1 MPITASPSLLAVAAW
16 AAPLRTGGATLGEQ
30 LAQRVAERIQRGA
43 LGPGARL
50 PSVREGARQHGVS
63 PSTVVA
69 AYDQLQA
76 QGLVE
81 ARRQRGFFVR
91 GPQAGARAAGAHG
104 AAEADGMAPARQP
117 HSAGGGAPLVAPVD
131 ATALI
136 RGMFQQGSAQASPGM
151 GTLPESWLD
160 HRLLDRALR
169 RTLSQA
175 PDALRY
181 GDPAGDAALRQA
193 LARRLSGDLGIAT
206 TPGQIVTTLGATH
219 ALDVVSRTLLQP
231 GDAVLVDEPG
241 WAVEFA
247 RLTRL
252 GMRLLPVPRGADGPD
267 LGVMAHLMAE
277 HRPRLYCTVSVLHNP
292 TGHTLSLATAHQ
304 ILKLAEAHGVTIV
317 EDDTYAWLAAPHAPR
332 LAALDG
338 LVRTVYISGFSK
350 ILAPNW
356 RVGYVAAAPAL
367 AERFID
373 TKLLGSLT
381 TPGLQER
388 AVAWCLDQGLL
399 RRHADRVQQRLNT
412 ARATVARLVQAAGCH
427 FAAPPQGLFGWV
439 DTGVDTDRLAGQLAA
454 AGWLV
459 APGSLFHTTP
469 RKTSLMRVNFASAQ
483 ETLFWQAF
491 NSARQALLAQHGAW
505 RFDAQPQGQP

>member
-1 MPITASPSLLAVAAW
+1 MDIPSDTHPTIAGPGPTTPGLRRGAAN
-16 AAPLRTGGATLGEQ
+16 TLGEA
-30 LAQRVAERIQRGA
+30 LAARVADRIA
-43 LGPGARL
+43 LGGLAPGARL

-76 QGLVE
+76 LGLVE

-91 GPQAGARAAGAHG
+91 EPLSAARPTAHSSAAAS
-104 AAEADGMAPARQP
+104 PAQP
-117 HSAGGGAPLVAPVD
+117 PLAAPVD

-136 RGMFQQGSAQASPGM
+136 RSMFQHASQPAGPGM

-160 HRLLDRALR
+160 QRLLDRALR
-169 RTLSQA
+169 RSLSQS
-175 PDALRY
+175 PEALRY
-181 GDPAGDAALRQA
+181 GDPAGDMTLRQA
-193 LARRLSGDLGIAT
+193 LARRLGGELGINAA
-206 TPGQIVTTLGATH
+206 PGQIVTTLGATH
-219 ALDVVSRTLLQP
+219 ALDLVSRTLLQA

-247 RLTRL
+247 RLTRQ

-267 LGVMAHLMAE
+267 LGVMAALLAA
-277 HRPRLYCTVSVLHNP
+277 HRPRLYVTVSVLHNP
-292 TGHTLSLATAHQ
+292 TGHSLSLAAAHQ
-304 ILKLAEAHGVTIV
+304 ILKLAELHQLTIV
-317 EDDTYAWLAAPHAPR
+317 EDDTYAWLAPPHAPR

-338 LVRTVYISGFSK
+338 LQRTVYVSGFSK

-367 AERFID
+367 AERLID
-373 TKLLGSLT
+373 TKLLSALT
-381 TPGLQER
+381 TPALHER

-399 RRHADRVQQRLNT
+399 RRHAERVQQRLER
-412 ARATVARLVQAAGCH
+412 ARARVVRLAQQAGCR

-439 DTGVDTDRLAGQLAA
+439 DTGVDTELLAGLLAS

-459 APGSLFHTTP
+459 APGRLFLARP
-469 RKTSLMRVNFASAQ
+469 RPSSLMRLNFACAQ
-483 ETLFWQAF
+483 DIHFWQAF
-491 NSARQALLAQHGAW
+491 EQARQALLSPAA
-505 RFDAQPQGQP
+505 ASSQPGLT

>member
-1 MPITASPSLLAVAAW
+1 MTEPTT
-16 AAPLRTGGATLGEQ
+16 APLPTNRNARPGASTLGEQ
-30 LAQRVAERIQRGA
+30 LATRVAERIQRGA
-43 LGPGARL
+43 LAPGARL

-76 QGLVE
+76 KGLIE

-91 GPQAGARAAGAHG
+91 DPGTGGRAGTSDLSHPSGLLRPSAH
-104 AAEADGMAPARQP
+104 APA
-117 HSAGGGAPLVAPVD
+117 APMVAPVD

-136 RGMFQQGSAQASPGM
+136 RSMFQRGSAPAGPGM
-151 GTLPESWLD
+151 GTLPETWLD
-160 HRLLDRALR
+160 RALLDRALR
-169 RTLSQA
+169 RTLIHA

-181 GDPAGDAALRQA
+181 GDPAGDESLRQA
-193 LARRLSGDLGIAT
+193 LARRLGGELGIAASA
-206 TPGQIVTTLGATH
+206 GQIVATLGATH
-219 ALDVVSRTLLQP
+219 ALDIVSRTLLQP

-247 RLTRL
+247 RLTRQ

-267 LGVMAHLMAE
+267 LAVMAQLLAE
-277 HRPRLYCTVSVLHNP
+277 HRPKLYVTVSVLHNP
-292 TGHTLSLATAHQ
+292 TGHTLSLAAAHQ
-304 ILKLAEAHGVTIV
+304 ILKLAEQFDLTIV
-317 EDDTYAWLAAPHAPR
+317 EDDTYAWLAPPYAPR

-338 LVRTVYISGFSK
+338 LARTVYISGFSK

-367 AERFID
+367 AERLID

-381 TPGLQER
+381 TPALQER

-399 RRHADRVQQRLNT
+399 RRHAERVGQRLDA
-412 ARATVARLVQAAGCH
+412 ARVRVVRLAQDAGCR

-439 DTGVDTDRLAGQLAA
+439 DTGVDTERLAVLLAA
-454 AGWLV
+454 EGWLL

-469 RKTSLMRVNFASAQ
+469 RRSTLMRVNFASAQ
-483 ETLFWQAF
+483 DLRFWQSF
-491 NSARQALLAQHGAW
+491 VTARNALGGAAVGW
-505 RFDAQPQGQP
+505 APNAETT